1 MKAEV
6 GDYIK
11 FSLPG
16 SDKKVISKVIG
27 VVVYTSGENYETEN
41 GWCISETELTIDDI
55 LLPSEVEIG

>member
-16 SDKKVISKVIG
+16 SDKKVISKVID

-41 GWCISETELTIDDI
+41 GWYISETELTIDDI